1 MVSPFFVARLKIC
14 VLRGHTVKEF
24 AKGRDLRMEPLIQM
38 TNIFKTYG
46 AGDVQV
52 AALKQLNLSIFP
64 GEFAAITGHSGS
76 GKSTLMNMLG
86 CLDFPSQGEYLLNGE
101 SVTELSDRQLS
112 HIRNRQI
119 GFVFQS
125 FHLIPSLNALENV
138 ELPLLYRGVSR
149 SRRRDLAA
157 RALEQVGL
165 AQRMRHRPS
174 QLSGGQQ
181 QRVAIARAIAGEPP
195 ILLADE
201 PTGNLDSASGRQIM
215 DILINLWRQGRTL
228 ILITHDPDVARAAPR
243 IICIQDGSITQDS
256 LSSS

>member
-1 MVSPFFVARLKIC
+1 M
-14 VLRGHTVKEF
+14 
-24 AKGRDLRMEPLIQM
+24 
-38 TNIFKTYG
+38 
-46 AGDVQV
+46 
-52 AALKQLNLSIFP
+52 
-64 GEFAAITGHSGS
+64 
-76 GKSTLMNMLG
+76 
-86 CLDFPSQGEYLLNGE
+86 
-101 SVTELSDRQLS
+101 
-112 HIRNRQI
+112 
-119 GFVFQS
+119 
-125 FHLIPSLNALENV
+125 
-138 ELPLLYRGVSR
+138 YRGVSR

-174 QLSGGQQ
+174 QLSGGQR